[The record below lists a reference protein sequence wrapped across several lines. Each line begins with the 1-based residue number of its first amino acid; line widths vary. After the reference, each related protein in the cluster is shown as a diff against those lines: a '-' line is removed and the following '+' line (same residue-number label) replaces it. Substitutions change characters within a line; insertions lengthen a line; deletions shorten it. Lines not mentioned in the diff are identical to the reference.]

1 MQWWL
6 DLRCCESIKLSS
18 RWFRGSLYQWIFF
31 VVKSIGKNT
40 TINFVLLQD
49 CYPMESQVLIDSS
62 KQLILNLPR
71 CHNVFTMSWNI
82 QQHFQYHN
90 TCLKWFFFFKFGQMH
105 QLFSFHQRDPDG
117 IQHISVNAGHT
128 VSWND
133 KGGQTLANSCHQII
147 SISILSIEF

>member
-6 DLRCCESIKLSS
+6 DLRCCESIKLSF
-18 RWFRGSLYQWIFF
+18 RWLRGSIYQRIFF

-71 CHNVFTMSWNI
+71 CHNLYIPWTIFNNI
-82 QQHFQYHN
+82 YN
-90 TCLKWFFFFKFGQMH
+90 IIIPLWSG
-105 QLFSFHQRDPDG
+105 LFSTYFTNVDKCTNFFPSTSVIQTVFNTFLSMLDTRFHGMIKVARLLPIVAIKLFQ
-117 IQHISVNAGHT
+117 
-128 VSWND
+128 
-133 KGGQTLANSCHQII
+133 
-147 SISILSIEF
+147 F